1 MQRLVANVLLSLLVL
16 SSFGFVF
23 AEQFQE
29 VKGLQVQTEK
39 CESCSCQDFDID
51 KALSEVDAK
60 IENLTKVINQKEA
73 ELQKLHAELNRT
85 KSIETLERIVELRNE
100 LRPLQNM
107 KMAFE
112 RQRLSLELIKKYTR
126 ETPYGLEVLY
136 YKLPKEDVL
145 VKQYVEKVHPVRK
158 DVDLDWFIAYYRQAE
173 ENAFYKYSVMDM
185 QLKKAL
191 KSGTLNIQNALNI
204 LENEDK
210 LWNEIYD
217 YLEEKTKL
225 ETLKRLKMM
234 GKQQIIMKTIG
245 IEPLYINY
253 GGINKRYGNCP
264 ISPYSPYKCGDNY
277 LAETLP
283 THDSGI
289 SVTFIGLQP
298 VALWVGMYTVNP
310 DNTLKYIGEYCRYSD
325 YFKPENKLHE
335 FFEIARSYD
344 SSTERIQIKYF
355 YSGQAYNPYT
365 GSYQK
370 AVLIWQ
376 FDCDESG
383 CFLTSYNPH
392 LPDPNNPTYIPYIY
406 TTLLRVDWYN
416 LYDNCCYGPD
426 NPECNWANG
435 HCYGCF
441 APDDSASQ
449 NFAWT
454 NRAGQEPIP
463 QS

>member
-1 MQRLVANVLLSLLVL
+1 MLRWVVLGIVGLLVFN
-16 SSFGFVF
+16 SFGFVF
-23 AEQFQE
+23 AQE
-29 VKGLQVQTEK
+29 VKSLQVSSET
-39 CESCSCQDFDID
+39 CSACSSCQDFDID
-51 KALSEVDAK
+51 KALSEANAK
-60 IENLTKVINQKEA
+60 IENLTRLINQKEA
-73 ELQKLHAELNRT
+73 ELHKLYAELNKT
-85 KSIETLERIVELRNE
+85 KSVETLEKIIEMRNE
-100 LRPLQNM
+100 LRPFQNM

-112 RQRLSLELIKKYTR
+112 RQRLSLELVKKYTR
-126 ETPYGLEVLY
+126 RTPYGVEVLY
-136 YKLPKEDVL
+136 YRLPREDEL
-145 VKQYVEKVHPVRK
+145 VKQYIEKVHPVRK

-173 ENAFYKYSVMDM
+173 ENTFYEYSVMNM
-185 QLKKAL
+185 QLKNMVKEGIVDIQDAL
-191 KSGTLNIQNALNI
+191 DIIKT
-204 LENEDK
+204 EDK
-210 LWNEIYD
+210 LWDKIYS

-225 ETLKRLKMM
+225 ETLKRLKTI
-234 GKQQIIMKTIG
+234 GRKQTIMKTMG

-253 GGINKRYGNCP
+253 GGISERYGNCP

-277 LAETLP
+277 LTETLP
-283 THDSGI
+283 AHDSGI

-335 FFEIARSYD
+335 FFDIARSYD

-376 FDCDESG
+376 FDCDEGG

-392 LPDPNNPTYIPYIY
+392 LPDPNNPTYIPYVY

-449 NFAWT
+449 NFAWVD
-454 NRAGQEPIP
+454 RVGWEPIP